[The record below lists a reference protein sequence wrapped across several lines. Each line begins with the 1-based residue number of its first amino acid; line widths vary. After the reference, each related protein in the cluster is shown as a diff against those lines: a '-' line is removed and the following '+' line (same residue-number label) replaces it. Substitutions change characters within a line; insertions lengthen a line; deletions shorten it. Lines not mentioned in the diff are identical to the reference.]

1 MNSYLIYG
9 VVLTLI
15 YKIGSF
21 IIRKRYKEPS
31 FVGFRVRRP
40 VEAFKIVKIVAVIG
54 FLGIILWASGCF
66 GLTIFETDFETYDVG
81 ALVGQDGWTDV
92 LTGNVFVVSSTTT
105 INGVRSVM
113 ANGNAAAWTEVKRE
127 GSEIADGSICLNFLI
142 SSVGSG
148 SNGQFQIAL
157 KEADVYKIVFRVPYW
172 TGSNKAEYHDGAN
185 YIVFGT
191 ENHSPDTEYSICT
204 EWRTSDN
211 QARYRVNCGDWTEW
225 DSVLGGDFVFIDNL
239 RIQSAADVGEYNLF
253 DDISEDLC
261 QEEEEPEFRIWGTDP
276 ASETEINATSTE
288 FTFEYEGF
296 ASSSW
301 SGIIVNFCEEIT
313 GICADEAK
321 FPKSELSGTSG
332 QETLYFDN
340 FNFEANGHY
349 DLIGDAYFGMFNSA
363 WEWVEGFTGDVV
375 SPQYYVMI
383 NFEGLPEIFQVEVP
397 EDWYSEHSEYATSTT
412 FFSTIT
418 GILTP
423 LFSKIGDFGSRIS
436 GFFDQ
441 NEAYSRGNNIGAILP
456 TFKLYIEQFSFLFG
470 GFPLIET
477 FILAMV
483 VMMGFFL
490 FKLVFRTVRG

>member
-81 ALVGQDGWTDV
+81 ALVGQDGWTDIGDGSYFQI
-92 LTGNVFVVSSTTT
+92 TSTST
-105 INGVRSVM
+105 ISGVRSIQVLDKT
-113 ANGNAAAWTEVKRE
+113 GAWTGVKKT
-127 GSEIADGSICLNFLI
+127 GVGVADGKICFKFETDLI
-142 SSVGSG
+142 
-148 SNGQFQIAL
+148 NGTGQAQIELMEGAG
-157 KEADVYKIVFRVPYW
+157 YRVIISMPPLIA
-172 TGSNKAEYHDGAN
+172 GNNKFKYHDGAS
-185 YIVFGT
+185 YVDFGT
-191 ENHSPDTEYSICT
+191 ENYEQDRTYIICT

-211 QARYRVNCGDWTEW
+211 MARYQIDCGDWTEW
-225 DSVLGGDFVFIDNL
+225 DTAMAGFEDIDVF
-239 RIQSAADVGEYNLF
+239 RIQSAHSALRHNFF
-253 DDISEDLC
+253 DDIAEDLC
-261 QEEEEPEFRIWGTDP
+261 EEEEPEFRIWGTDP
-276 ASETEINATSTE
+276 VSTTEISATSTE
-288 FTFEYEGF
+288 FTFQYEGF